1 LVSQEHN
8 SLNFA
13 VLIQY
18 NMGRNKMM
26 FVYMAKCVTGILLC
40 SLLSVFMS
48 EWIDYPWS
56 LISVVLVL
64 SPEGKDAVD
73 LALTR
78 IKANLVGAFVG
89 VLMLV
94 TQLAWPWNIAVGA
107 ALALFVCDRLKLN
120 AAARSTLAAVIII
133 LLHPES
139 TTLWSSALN
148 RVGAVITGC
157 ILGLAITYVYHSF
170 IKIETPALNSEAV
183 KKERE
188 G

>member
-1 LVSQEHN
+1 
-8 SLNFA
+8 
-13 VLIQY
+13 
-18 NMGRNKMM
+18 MM
-26 FVYMAKCVTGILLC
+26 FVYIAKCVVGVLLC
-40 SLLSVFMS
+40 SLLSLFLS

-73 LALTR
+73 LALAR
-78 IKANLVGAFVG
+78 IKANLVGTSVG
-89 VLMLV
+89 VLMLIS
-94 TQLAWPWNIAVGA
+94 QLPWPWNIAAGA
-107 ALALFVCDRLKLN
+107 AIALFICDRLKLN
-120 AAARSTLAAVIII
+120 TAARSTLAAVIII

-139 TTLWSSALN
+139 GHLWNSAVN

-157 ILGLAITYVYHSF
+157 VIGLSITYVFHSF
-170 IKIETPALNSEAV
+170 VKTEIPALNSEAV